1 MFNSQM
7 PSLDDLPTSRQ
18 LLRSTALAAVAAAGL
33 LVAVILPAEYG
44 IDPIGTGS
52 VLGLTPMGEMK
63 RDQAAAAASS
73 ALTPSEDSGDLTLDE
88 TPAAPVD
95 GPAPGAQKG
104 EVTLTLAP
112 DEGTEVKATMKA
124 GSELRYEWRTNG
136 PVVNFEL
143 HGEEI
148 GAAASEYTSYEKGK
162 SAAKAGTFRAPFEGT
177 HGWFWRNRSGQPVEI
192 TVKASGAFQKFEQVK
207 G

>member
-7 PSLDDLPTSRQ
+7 PRLDDLPTSRQ

-52 VLGLTPMGEMK
+52 ALGLTPMGEMK
-63 RDQAAAAASS
+63 RDQAADAAAASLAS
-73 ALTPSEDSGDLTLDE
+73 GDDTGDLTLDE
-88 TPAAPVD
+88 APAAPVD
-95 GPAPGAQKG
+95 GPVAGAQQG

-112 DEGTEVKATMKA
+112 DEGTEVKATMRA
-124 GSELRYEWRTNG
+124 RSELQYEWRTDG
-136 PVVNFEL
+136 AVVNFEL
-143 HGEEI
+143 HGEEF
-148 GAAASEYTSYEKGK
+148 GAAAGEYTSYEKGK
-162 SAAKAGTFRAPFEGT
+162 SAAKGGTFRAPFEGT
-177 HGWFWRNRSGQPVEI
+177 HGWFWRNRTGQPVKI
-192 TVKASGAFQKFEQVK
+192 IVKATGAFQKFEQIK

>member
-44 IDPIGTGS
+44 IDPIGTGA
-52 VLGLTPMGEMK
+52 VLGLTPMGELK
-63 RDQAAAAASS
+63 RDQAAAAASD
-73 ALTPSEDSGDLTLDE
+73 ALAPSDGTGDLTLDE
-88 TPAAPVD
+88 APAAP
-95 GPAPGAQKG
+95 AAAAIAGAQQG

-112 DEGTEVKATMKA
+112 DEGTEVKATMTA
-124 GSELRYEWRTNG
+124 GSELRYEWRTDG
-136 PVVNFEL
+136 AVVNFEL
-143 HGEEI
+143 HGEES

-162 SAAKAGTFRAPFEGT
+162 SAARAGTFRAPFDGT

-192 TVKASGAFQKFEQVK
+192 IVKANGAFQKFEQVK

>member
-18 LLRSTALAAVAAAGL
+18 LLRSTVLAAVAAAGL